1 MRVDPPTPAGGAARG
16 PATPAAQPGAA
27 QGTTPGAGGGAGGRG
42 GADAAAAALA
52 AAKLRATPVTNL
64 VLYAFDAQT
73 GKQLYSS
80 EMIIQGWVHHS
91 EPVVAAGKVFVVTW
105 DAHVYAFGLEE
116 IAVPVSRALIQEAAM
131 LHRRE
136 FIGATL
142 GAGAAVA
149 AASVVGPSTVSGAVA
164 HRPLDPVNP
173 DILFGSTSSLWGG
186 QHDIEW
192 AIKRIAWLGLQGI
205 EPYAQQI
212 EKYRSD
218 PRPLK
223 KLFDE
228 AGLTLI
234 DVSNGAQ
241 GQSTN
246 FIDPDQIPKTI
257 ADHVAFARDF
267 LQPFGATLWKCN
279 MGARPAGGPSDDQL
293 KRLANT
299 LNEIGRQTIAMG
311 IRLAP
316 HPHIWGP
323 MERESEVRRVMEL
336 TDPKYVWLT
345 TDTGHLTLGGMDAVQ
360 IMSDYFPRI
369 AEVHL
374 KDTYA
379 KYRGNTSTPTQE
391 QHKVASVYHNL
402 GGGGVD
408 FPAVFKLLRDR
419 HYKGW
424 AVFDMDGPRKGDDGF
439 DAIGGNMD
447 LAVDD
452 YLAHNIN
459 YLRVILGVKL
469 PPLG

>member
-1 MRVDPPTPAGGAARG
+1 MSERVAERG
-16 PATPAAQPGAA
+16 VS
-27 QGTTPGAGGGAGGRG
+27 R
-42 GADAAAAALA
+42 
-52 AAKLRATPVTNL
+52 RE
-64 VLYAFDAQT
+64 F
-73 GKQLYSS
+73 
-80 EMIIQGWVHHS
+80 M
-91 EPVVAAGKVFVVTW
+91 
-105 DAHVYAFGLEE
+105 
-116 IAVPVSRALIQEAAM
+116 SRALAV
-131 LHRRE
+131 
-136 FIGATL
+136 GST
-142 GAGAAVA
+142 AVA
-149 AASVVGPSTVSGAVA
+149 ASVFGPSGAWGAVS

-173 DILFGSTSSLWGG
+173 DMLFGSTSSLWGQ

-192 AIKRIAWLGLQGI
+192 AIKRMAALGLQGI
-205 EPYAQQI
+205 EPYANQI
-212 EKYRSD
+212 EKYRSN
-218 PRPLK
+218 PLPLK
-223 KLFDE
+223 KLFDD
-228 AGLTLI
+228 AGITLI
-234 DVSNGAQ
+234 DVSNGAK

-246 FIDPDQIPKTI
+246 FIDPEQIPKTI

-267 LQPFGATLWKCN
+267 LQPFGVNVWKCN
-279 MGARPAGGPSDDQL
+279 MGARPQGGPSDDQL

-299 LNEIGRQTIAMG
+299 LNEIGRQTMAMG
-311 IRLAP
+311 IRMAP

-323 MERESEVRRVMEL
+323 MERERDVRRVMEL

-379 KYRGNTSTPTQE
+379 KYRGNTATPAQE
-391 QHKVASVYHNL
+391 QHAVASVYHNL

-424 AVFDMDGPRKGDDGF
+424 VVLDMDGPRKGDDGF

-452 YLAHNIN
+452 YISHNIN
-459 YLRVILGVKL
+459 YLRVILGVRL
-469 PPLG
+469 PPLV

>member
-1 MRVDPPTPAGGAARG
+1 M
-16 PATPAAQPGAA
+16 
-27 QGTTPGAGGGAGGRG
+27 
-42 GADAAAAALA
+42 
-52 AAKLRATPVTNL
+52 N
-64 VLYAFDAQT
+64 
-73 GKQLYSS
+73 
-80 EMIIQGWVHHS
+80 
-91 EPVVAAGKVFVVTW
+91 
-105 DAHVYAFGLEE
+105 
-116 IAVPVSRALIQEAAM
+116 
-131 LHRRE
+131 RRE
-136 FIGATL
+136 FVGATL
-142 GAGAAVA
+142 GAAASIAAGLARPSA
-149 AASVVGPSTVSGAVA
+149 AAAAVA
-164 HRPLDPVNP
+164 HRSLDPVNP
-173 DILFGSTSSLWGG
+173 DILFGITSSIWSA
-186 QHDIEW
+186 QHEIEW
-192 AIKRIAWLGLQGI
+192 AIKRIAALGLQGI

-223 KLFDE
+223 KMFDE
-228 AGLTLI
+228 AGITMI
-234 DVSNGAQ
+234 DVSNGAR

-267 LQPFGATLWKCN
+267 LQPFGCTVWKCN

-323 MERESEVRRVMEL
+323 MERERDVRRVMEL

-360 IMSDYFPRI
+360 IIGEYFPRI

-374 KDTYA
+374 KDTYG

-391 QHKVASVYHNL
+391 QHREASVYHNL

-408 FPAVFKLLRDR
+408 FPGVFKVLRDKR
-419 HYKGW
+419 YKGW
-424 AVFDMDGPRKGDDGF
+424 VVLDVDGPRKGDDGF
-439 DAIGGNMD
+439 DAIGGN
-447 LAVDD
+447 LNVAVDD
-452 YLAHNIN
+452 YIGHNIS
-459 YLRVILGVKL
+459 YLKHVLGVKL
-469 PPLG
+469 PPHD

>member
-1 MRVDPPTPAGGAARG
+1 MG
-16 PATPAAQPGAA
+16 
-27 QGTTPGAGGGAGGRG
+27 
-42 GADAAAAALA
+42 
-52 AAKLRATPVTNL
+52 RATRHRVG
-64 VLYAFDAQT
+64 DQT
-73 GKQLYSS
+73 DRL
-80 EMIIQGWVHHS
+80 
-91 EPVVAAGKVFVVTW
+91 AG
-105 DAHVYAFGLEE
+105 
-116 IAVPVSRALIQEAAM
+116 IAGHRAL
-131 LHRRE
+131 
-136 FIGATL
+136 
-142 GAGAAVA
+142 
-149 AASVVGPSTVSGAVA
+149 P
-164 HRPLDPVNP
+164 
-173 DILFGSTSSLWGG
+173 
-186 QHDIEW
+186 
-192 AIKRIAWLGLQGI
+192 
-205 EPYAQQI
+205 QQI
-212 EKYRSD
+212 EKNRSD

-223 KLFDE
+223 KLFDA

-246 FIDPDQIPKTI
+246 FIDPDQIPKTV
-257 ADHVAFARDF
+257 ADHVAFAREF

-279 MGARPAGGPSDDQL
+279 MGARPAGGPSADQL

-336 TDPKYVWLT
+336 TDPEYVWLT

-379 KYRGNTSTPTQE
+379 KYRGNNSTPTQE

-452 YLAHNIN
+452 YLSHNVN
-459 YLRVILGVKL
+459 YLRVVLGVKL
-469 PPLG
+469 PPRG